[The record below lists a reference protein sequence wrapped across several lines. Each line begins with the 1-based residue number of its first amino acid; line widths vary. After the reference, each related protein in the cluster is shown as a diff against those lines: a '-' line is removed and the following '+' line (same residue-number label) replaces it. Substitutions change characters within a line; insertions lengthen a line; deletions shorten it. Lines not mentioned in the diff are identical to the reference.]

1 MKMNWRS
8 ALAALAIV
16 GGMAAAP
23 LTSQASPITVDAG
36 WYGFCFGGAGSA
48 ATAGCQN
55 AGIGITG
62 NSTTFNAL
70 GPVLFQITDAFNA
83 GDTFDVWVDGVFAF
97 TTNAVASVL
106 AGVSDPD
113 AAFADPLYSHGS
125 ILLAAGLHSIDVFAN
140 ASPFGGG
147 GAYLQVIAVPEPA
160 TLALLGI
167 ALAGLAVGRRSRRA

>member
-1 MKMNWRS
+1 MNWRS

-16 GGMAAAP
+16 GAMTAAP
-23 LTSQASPITVDAG
+23 VTSQASPIAVDAG
-36 WYGFCFGGAGSA
+36 WYGFCFGGAGSP
-48 ATAGCQN
+48 ATSGCQN
-55 AGIGITG
+55 SGVGVTG

-70 GPVLFQITDAFNA
+70 APVLFQITDAFNY

-97 TTNAVASVL
+97 TTNAVASAL
-106 AGVSDPD
+106 GGVSDPD

-147 GAYLQVIAVPEPA
+147 GAYLQVISAVPEPA

-167 ALAGLAVGRRSRRA
+167 ALAGLAVRRRSRNA